1 MGAGTR
7 PPLYLSFADEGGATE
22 TGMLRVLDA
31 LRPAQPYCICD
42 RRTGLH
48 RATSLHGLLP
58 EALGY
63 LMPTKADW
71 LEEYGMT
78 LRCERWGGAVGG

>member
-7 PPLYLSFADEGGATE
+7 PPLYLSFADEGGAME
-22 TGMLRVLDA
+22 TGMLRLLDA

-58 EALGY
+58 EALRY

-78 LRCERWGGAVGG
+78 LRCERRGGAVGG